1 MSWDFVHLLI
11 RFLLPGSIAE
21 WYWEDYCR
29 WEVTR
34 HYLIWASQST
44 RGGFGPGAGLKFT
57 VVK

>member
-44 RGGFGPGAGLKFT
+44 RVALVPGLG
-57 VVK
+57 